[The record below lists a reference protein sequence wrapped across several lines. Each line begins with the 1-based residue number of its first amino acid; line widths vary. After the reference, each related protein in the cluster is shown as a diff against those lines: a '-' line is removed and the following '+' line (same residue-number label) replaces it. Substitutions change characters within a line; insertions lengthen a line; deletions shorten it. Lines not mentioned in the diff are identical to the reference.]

1 MRGAT
6 RALCCVHIQASFFRS
21 FIPQPDKSRGY
32 FFPRNDRRERLRT
45 STRVAELHC
54 CTRLHAAFSCAITLI
69 PLFTSIF
76 LLNRT
81 EPDEIMVLLPT
92 LGLTGSVWGDNW
104 VRRQQLC
111 SWINCCTELPNYCG
125 SVCKPYNVCMVLTS
139 WSPSSSNVHA
149 LLRAFLGQMI
159 YRPSLQF
166 TTVTSQLI
174 IPFSQRSA
182 YFFCAC
188 HSSLHDP
195 FTRHTSLLYNHLWV
209 LV

>member
-1 MRGAT
+1 M
-6 RALCCVHIQASFFRS
+6 
-21 FIPQPDKSRGY
+21 
-32 FFPRNDRRERLRT
+32 
-45 STRVAELHC
+45 
-54 CTRLHAAFSCAITLI
+54 I

-92 LGLTGSVWGDNW
+92 QGLTGSVWGDNW

-111 SWINCCTELPNYCG
+111 SWINCCTELLNYCG
-125 SVCKPYNVCMVLTS
+125 SVCKPYNVCTVLTS

-182 YFFCAC
+182 DFFCAC

-195 FTRHTSLLYNHLWV
+195 FTRLLFTTICGFWSNLGLGLWV
-209 LV
+209 FRPLIAHRSFQWIWSFQ